1 MRICAVG
8 WYGTETIG
16 DRAIFAGVLHIFNFF
31 EGNIDVRLGSLYPFY
46 SHRMLME
53 DTLLYEKLTNKKIQ
67 IDIFNSSCEDELK
80 KNIFQSDLVIVAGG
94 PLMDLD
100 EMYMLRYAFRYAKKK
115 NKKCLIAGCGVGP
128 LFREEYQRCLLDIV
142 SMSDGAIFR
151 DAVSKKSLMQ
161 IADKFQFHIDGSC
174 LETAIDPAVICAY
187 KYKECMD
194 TTVEQKYIA
203 INFRDFP
210 MEYTKSTMFNKYN
223 VIDFV
228 KKMLEEIRHSFNEDM
243 LLVPMHYFCVGN
255 DDRYFLNKLAMQL
268 HMKNVY
274 VQNVPL
280 SLQETMDVYAVATL
294 DVGMRF
300 HSVVLQTILNGNNY
314 IVDYTEP
321 KKGKIFGFLQDIDQT
336 NFYCSRCV
344 NLQDSDVQMLKFD
357 KEKAK
362 FPQSCI
368 SAYYEQGLNKYLNVI
383 RKVIS

>member
-53 DTLLYEKLTNKKIQ
+53 DTPLYEKLTNKKIQ

-80 KNIFQSDLVIVAGG
+80 KNILQSDLVIVAGG

-142 SMSDGAIFR
+142 SMSDGVIFR

-161 IADKFQFHIDGSC
+161 IADKFQFHIDGAC

-280 SLQETMDVYAVATL
+280 SLQETMDVYVAATL

>member
-53 DTLLYEKLTNKKIQ
+53 DTPLYEKLTNKKIQ

-80 KNIFQSDLVIVAGG
+80 KNILQSDLVIVAGG

-100 EMYMLRYAFRYAKKK
+100 EMYMLKYAFRYAKKK

-142 SMSDGAIFR
+142 SMSDGVIFR

-161 IADKFQFHIDGSC
+161 IADKFQFHIDGAC

-255 DDRYFLNKLAMQL
+255 DDRYFLNKLAMHL

-280 SLQETMDVYAVATL
+280 SLQETMDVYAAATL

-362 FPQSCI
+362 FSQSCI

>member
-16 DRAIFAGVLHIFNFF
+16 DRAIFAGLLHIFNLVTRNM
-31 EGNIDVRLGSLYPFY
+31 EVKLGSLYPFY
-46 SHRMLME
+46 SRRMLME
-53 DTLLYEKLTNKKIQ
+53 DTSLHEKLINKKIQ

-80 KNIFQSDLVIVAGG
+80 KNILQSDLVIVAGG

-100 EMYMLRYAFRYAKKK
+100 EMYMLRYAFIYAKKK
-115 NKKCLIAGCGVGP
+115 TKKCLIAGCGVGP

-142 SMSDGAIFR
+142 SMSDGVIFR

-161 IADKFQFHIDGSC
+161 IADKFQFHIDGAC

-194 TTVEQKYIA
+194 NTVEQKYIA

-210 MEYTKSTMFNKYN
+210 MEYIKSTMFNKYN
-223 VIDFV
+223 VIEFV
-228 KKMLEEIRHSFNEDM
+228 KKMLEEIRLSFNGDM

-280 SLQETMDVYAVATL
+280 SLQETMDVYAAATL

-336 NFYCSRCV
+336 NFYFSRCV

-362 FPQSCI
+362 FSQSCI
-368 SAYYEQGLNKYLNVI
+368 SAYYEQGLNKYLNFI
-383 RKVIS
+383 KKVIS

>member
-53 DTLLYEKLTNKKIQ
+53 DTPLYEKLTNKKIQ

-142 SMSDGAIFR
+142 SMSDGVIFR

-161 IADKFQFHIDGSC
+161 IADKFQFHIDGAC

-194 TTVEQKYIA
+194 TPVEQKYIA

-210 MEYTKSTMFNKYN
+210 MEYIKSTMFNKYN

-280 SLQETMDVYAVATL
+280 SLQETMDVYAAATL

-344 NLQDSDVQMLKFD
+344 NLQDNDVQMLKFD

-362 FPQSCI
+362 FSQSCI

>member
-16 DRAIFAGVLHIFNFF
+16 DRAIFAGLLYIFNLVDR
-31 EGNIDVRLGSLYPFY
+31 NMDVRLGSLYPFY
-46 SHRMLME
+46 SCRMLME
-53 DTLLYEKLTNKKIQ
+53 DAHLYEQLTNKKIQ
-67 IDIFNSSCEDELK
+67 INIFNSSCEDELK
-80 KNIFQSDLVIVAGG
+80 KNILQSDLVIVAGG
-94 PLMDLD
+94 PLMDLN

-115 NKKCLIAGCGVGP
+115 HKKCLIAGCGVGP
-128 LFREEYQRCLLDIV
+128 LFGEEYQRCLLDIV
-142 SMSDGAIFR
+142 SMSDGIIFR

-161 IADKFQFHIDGSC
+161 IANKFKFHIDGAC
-174 LETAIDPAVICAY
+174 IETAIDPAVICAY

-194 TTVEQKYIA
+194 TAVDKKYIA
-203 INFRDFP
+203 INFREFP
-210 MEYTKSTMFNKYN
+210 MEYTTSVMFNKYN

-280 SLQETMDVYAVATL
+280 SLQETMDIYAAATL

-300 HSVVLQTILNGNNY
+300 HSVVLQTVLNGNNY

-321 KKGKIFGFLQDIDQT
+321 QKGKIFGFLQDIDQT
-336 NFYCSRCV
+336 NFYFSRCV

-357 KEKAK
+357 KENVK
-362 FPQSCI
+362 FSQSYI
-368 SAYYEQGLNKYLNVI
+368 NAYYEKGLKKYLNVI
-383 RKVIS
+383 EKVIL

>member
-16 DRAIFAGVLHIFNFF
+16 DRAIFAGLLHIFNLVTR
-31 EGNIDVRLGSLYPFY
+31 NMDVKLGSLYPFY
-46 SHRMLME
+46 SRRMLME
-53 DTLLYEKLTNKKIQ
+53 DTPLYEKLINKKIQ

-80 KNIFQSDLVIVAGG
+80 KNILQSDLVIVAGG

-100 EMYMLRYAFRYAKKK
+100 EMYMLRYAFGYAKKK

-142 SMSDGAIFR
+142 SMSDGVIFR
-151 DAVSKKSLMQ
+151 DAISKKSFME
-161 IADKFQFHIDGSC
+161 IADKFQFNINEAC
-174 LETAIDPAVICAY
+174 IETAIDPAVICAY
-187 KYKECMD
+187 EYKNCMEVVD
-194 TTVEQKYIA
+194 DKKYIA

-210 MEYTKSTMFNKYN
+210 MEYTTSMMFNKYN

-268 HMKNVY
+268 HVKNVY

-280 SLQETMDVYAVATL
+280 SLQKTMDVYAAATL

-362 FPQSCI
+362 FSQSYI
-368 SAYYEQGLNKYLNVI
+368 NAYYEQGLKMYLNVI
-383 RKVIS
+383 EKVIL

>member
-53 DTLLYEKLTNKKIQ
+53 DTPLYEKLTNKKIQ

-80 KNIFQSDLVIVAGG
+80 KNILQSDLVIVAGG

-142 SMSDGAIFR
+142 SMSDGVIFR

-161 IADKFQFHIDGSC
+161 IADKFQFHIDGAC

-368 SAYYEQGLNKYLNVI
+368 STYYEQGLNKYLNVI

>member
-53 DTLLYEKLTNKKIQ
+53 DTPLYEKLTNKKIQ

-80 KNIFQSDLVIVAGG
+80 KNILQSDLVIVAGG

-142 SMSDGAIFR
+142 SMSDGVIFR

-161 IADKFQFHIDGSC
+161 IADKFQFHIDGAC

-280 SLQETMDVYAVATL
+280 SLQETMDVYAAATL

-362 FPQSCI
+362 FSQSCI